1 MTHPHEGLQEPA
13 LKPCPW
19 CAGRAV
25 MRRDDDPGYPWYVT
39 FDHADSCPMYAVPT
53 DLFRSFSTEAEA
65 VIAWTPHATCPAV
78 QDQGLCDALERI
90 AGKNDLSGV
99 PDDEVESAARN
110 ALYECEL
117 IARAALSALPQQAAT
132 DEGDACPFCGCADT
146 FVERSDFSSSYVVC
160 NNCSARGPVECQ
172 EDDDEDQPGKDAA
185 IRSWSKRSPFEALA
199 QIEHARSVLVA
210 RHLAKVALTGL
221 KGISND

>member
-1 MTHPHEGLQEPA
+1 
-13 LKPCPW
+13 
-19 CAGRAV
+19 

-99 PDDEVESAARN
+99 PDDEVEAAARN

-117 IARAALSALPQQAAT
+117 IARAALSALPQQVAT
-132 DEGDACPFCGCADT
+132 DEGDELSEPARKRIAEVDLTLSPPSFGFGIVALDDT
-146 FVERSDFSSSYVVC
+146 PT
-160 NNCSARGPVECQ
+160 A
-172 EDDDEDQPGKDAA
+172 QPPAA
-185 IRSWSKRSPFEALA
+185 ETRLALEALLEKRVPKGMD
-199 QIEHARSVLVA
+199 QWVRDLAREA
-210 RHLAKVALTGL
+210 FELATLTQPEPAAETRLRDKSEGVE
-221 KGISND
+221 DA

>member
-1 MTHPHEGLQEPA
+1 MTMTHPHEGPQVRARSGSDLMTKARNLLADQYEANGSKEFAVEIRTGNLNRVGMGCAISAIVKALALPHQSAPAEPA
-13 LKPCPW
+13 LMYMLNLF
-19 CAGRAV
+19 AADR
-25 MRRDDDPGYPWYVT
+25 YPSALT
-39 FDHADSCPMYAVPT
+39 MHEMTKEF
-53 DLFRSFSTEAEA
+53 LST
-65 VIAWTPHATCPAV
+65 
-78 QDQGLCDALERI
+78 
-90 AGKNDLSGV
+90 
-99 PDDEVESAARN
+99 
-110 ALYECEL
+110 
-117 IARAALSALPQQAAT
+117 LPQQAAT

>member
-1 MTHPHEGLQEPA
+1 MTHPHEGLQERA

-99 PDDEVESAARN
+99 PDDEVEAAARN

-132 DEGDACPFCGCADT
+132 NEG
-146 FVERSDFSSSYVVC
+146 
-160 NNCSARGPVECQ
+160 
-172 EDDDEDQPGKDAA
+172 
-185 IRSWSKRSPFEALA
+185 EA
-199 QIEHARSVLVA
+199 E
-210 RHLAKVALTGL
+210 
-221 KGISND
+221 